1 MTEFFTEYGMFL
13 AKTATVV
20 VAFMMI
26 IGMIAAASARNR
38 HIHKGE
44 ITVNFL
50 NDSIGEM
57 TQILKDSILTKDE
70 LKAEAKAEKKKA
82 KEEKKNKVSETPKRV
97 YVLDFNG
104 DVKAEGVESLRQE
117 ITAILTIATP
127 QDEVVVR
134 LESPGGQV
142 HMYGLAASQ
151 LERLKVQQIPLTVC
165 VDKVAA
171 SGGYMMACVAT
182 KIIAAP
188 FAILG
193 SIGVVAE
200 LPNFNKVLK
209 RFDVDYNVYTAGE
222 FKRTVTLMGE
232 NTEDGIRKFKEEL
245 EDTQRLFKALVHRHR
260 PQLAIDQIATGEH
273 WYGSHALGNAL
284 IDQLGTS
291 DDYLFDLSKNAE
303 LFEVKYE
310 IKRSI
315 AEKFGIHMETLTR
328 RLIQRVQAE
337 ATQARPYQ

>member
-13 AKTATVV
+13 AKTATIV

-26 IGMIAAASARNR
+26 IGMIAAVSARNR
-38 HIHKGE
+38 HVHKGE
-44 ITVNFL
+44 ISVNFL
-50 NDSIGEM
+50 NDTIEDM
-57 TQILKDSILTKDE
+57 TQVLKHSILTKDE

-82 KEEKKNKVSETPKRV
+82 KEEKKSHAQDTRKRV

-127 QDEVVVR
+127 QDEVVLR

-151 LERLKVQQIPLTVC
+151 LERLKAQQIPLTVC

-171 SGGYMMACVAT
+171 SGGYMMACVAN

-188 FAILG
+188 FAVVG

-209 RFDVDYNVYTAGE
+209 RFDVDYNIYTAGE
-222 FKRTVTLMGE
+222 FKRTISMMGE
-232 NTEDGIRKFKEEL
+232 NTEEGIRKFKEEL

-260 PQLAIDQIATGEH
+260 PHLEIDTIATGEH
-273 WYGSHALGNAL
+273 WYGSTAVNNAL
-284 IDQLGTS
+284 VDSLGTS
-291 DDYLFDLSKNAE
+291 DDYLFDLSKSAD

-310 IKRSI
+310 IKRSMV
-315 AEKFGIHMETLTR
+315 EKLGIHMESAMR
-328 RLIQRVQAE
+328 RLIQRAQVEVAQS
-337 ATQARPYQ
+337 RPL

>member
-1 MTEFFTEYGMFL
+1 MTEFFLEYGMFF

-26 IGMIAAASARNR
+26 IGMVAAVSVRNR
-38 HIHKGE
+38 HIPKGE
-44 ITVNFL
+44 IVVSYL
-50 NDSIGEM
+50 NDTIGEM
-57 TQILKDSILTKDE
+57 TDILKESILSKDE
-70 LKAEAKAEKKKA
+70 WKAEEKAEKKQAKLDKKA
-82 KEEKKNKVSETPKRV
+82 NKDVHRKRI
-97 YVLDFNG
+97 YILDFNG

-117 ITAILTIATP
+117 ITAILTIATSS
-127 QDEVVVR
+127 DEVVMR

-151 LERLKVQQIPLTVC
+151 LERLKVAQIPLTVC

-171 SGGYMMACVAT
+171 SGGYMMACVAS

-188 FAILG
+188 FAVLG

-200 LPNFNKVLK
+200 LPNFNRVLK

-232 NTEDGIRKFKEEL
+232 NTEEGIRKFKEEL

-260 PQLAIDQIATGEH
+260 PQLDINEIATGEH
-273 WYGSHALGNAL
+273 WYGSHALSNTL
-284 IDQLGTS
+284 IDSLGTS
-291 DDYLFDLSKNAE
+291 DDYLFDLSKHADLYE
-303 LFEVKYE
+303 IKFE

-315 AEKFGIHMETLTR
+315 AEKLGFHVESLAH

-337 ATQARPYQ
+337 ASHSHRI

>member
-1 MTEFFTEYGMFL
+1 MAEFFTEYGMFL
-13 AKTATVV
+13 AKTATLV
-20 VAFMMI
+20 VALMMI
-26 IGMIAAASARNR
+26 IGMIAALSARNR
-38 HIHKGE
+38 HMHKGE

-50 NDSIGEM
+50 NDSIDEM
-57 TQILKDSILTKDE
+57 TYILKENILSKDE

-82 KEEKKNKVSETPKRV
+82 KGEKKSKTEESRKRV

-104 DVKAEGVESLRQE
+104 DVKADGVENLRQE

-127 QDEVVVR
+127 HDEVVMR

-151 LERLKVQQIPLTVC
+151 LERLKTQQIPLTVC

-171 SGGYMMACVAT
+171 SGGYMMACVAN

-188 FAILG
+188 FSVLG

-200 LPNFNKVLK
+200 LPNFNRVLK

-232 NTEDGIRKFKEEL
+232 NTEDGVRKFKEEL

-260 PQLAIDQIATGEH
+260 PQLEIDQIATGEH
-273 WYGSHALGNAL
+273 WYGSHALSNDL
-284 IDQLGTS
+284 IDHLGTS
-291 DDYLFDLSKNAE
+291 DDYLFDLSKQADI
-303 LFEVKYE
+303 FEVKYE
-310 IKRSI
+310 IKRSM
-315 AEKFGIHMETLTR
+315 AEKLGIGMEAMTR
-328 RLIQRVQAE
+328 RLIHRAQTE
-337 ATQARPYQ
+337 ALHSRHY

>member
-1 MTEFFTEYGMFL
+1 MTEFFLEYGMFL

-20 VAFMMI
+20 AGILLVV
-26 IGMIAAASARNR
+26 GMIAALSGRQR
-38 HIHKGE
+38 HIQKGE
-44 ITVNFL
+44 ISVTYL

-57 TQILKDSILTKDE
+57 TQILKETILDKEE
-70 LKAEAKAEKKKA
+70 LKAEAKSDKKKA
-82 KEEKKNKVSETPKRV
+82 KQEKKAKEAHPRKKV

-104 DVKAEGVESLRQE
+104 DVKAEGVDSLRQE

-127 QDEVVVR
+127 KDEVVLR

-151 LERLKVQQIPLTVC
+151 LERLKAQQIPLTVC

-171 SGGYMMACVAT
+171 SGGYMMACIADKVL
-182 KIIAAP
+182 AAP
-188 FAILG
+188 FAVVG

-200 LPNFNKVLK
+200 LPNFNRVLK
-209 RFDVDYNVYTAGE
+209 KYDVDYNVYTAGA

-232 NTEDGIRKFKEEL
+232 NTEEGIRKFKEEL

-260 PQLAIDQIATGEH
+260 PHLNIDEVATGEH
-273 WYGSHALGNAL
+273 WYGSHALSNAL

-291 DDYLFDLSKNAE
+291 DDYLFSLSKDAD

-310 IKRSI
+310 IRRSM
-315 AEKFGIHMETLTR
+315 AERLGFHVESYVGRVIH
-328 RLIQRVQAE
+328 RLQAE
-337 ATQARPYQ
+337 ATHSRPF

>member
-1 MTEFFTEYGMFL
+1 MTEFFAEYGMFL

-20 VAFMMI
+20 VALMML
-26 IGMIAAASARNR
+26 IGMIAAVSARNR
-38 HIHKGE
+38 HSHKGE
-44 ITVNFL
+44 ILVNFL
-50 NDSIGEM
+50 NDSLAEM
-57 TQILKDSILTKDE
+57 TDVLKASILTKDE
-70 LKAEAKAEKKKA
+70 LKAEAKADKKKA
-82 KEEKKNKVSETPKRV
+82 KEEKKNKTPEQRKRV

-104 DVKAEGVESLRQE
+104 DVKAEGVDSLRQE
-117 ITAILTIATP
+117 ITAILTLATP
-127 QDEVVVR
+127 SDEVVMR

-151 LERLKVQQIPLTVC
+151 LERLKEHQIPLTVC

-171 SGGYMMACVAT
+171 SGGYMMACVAN

-188 FAILG
+188 FAVLG

-200 LPNFNKVLK
+200 LPNFNRVLK

-232 NTEDGIRKFKEEL
+232 NTEDGVRKFKEEL

-260 PQLAIDQIATGEH
+260 PQLEIDSVATGEH
-273 WYGSHALGNAL
+273 WYGSHALSNQL

-291 DDYLFDLSKNAE
+291 DDYLFNLSKTSD
-303 LFEVKYE
+303 LFEIKYE

-315 AEKFGIHMETLTR
+315 AEKFGVHMDAMIR
-328 RLIQRVQAE
+328 RLVQRAAAE
-337 ATQARPYQ
+337 ATQPARF

>member
-1 MTEFFTEYGMFL
+1 MTEFFLEYGMFL

-20 VAFMMI
+20 VGI
-26 IGMIAAASARNR
+26 LLVIGMIAAVSARNR
-38 HIHKGE
+38 HMPKGE
-44 ITVNFL
+44 ISVSLL
-50 NDSIGEM
+50 NDSIDEM
-57 TQILKDSILTKDE
+57 TLVLKESILDKDE
-70 LKAEAKAEKKKA
+70 WKAEAKAEKKKA
-82 KEEKKNKVSETPKRV
+82 KAEKKSKDDHPRKRV

-104 DVKAEGVESLRQE
+104 DVKAEGVDSLRQE

-127 QDEVVVR
+127 KDEVVMR

-151 LERLKVQQIPLTVC
+151 LERLKAQQIPLTVC

-171 SGGYMMACVAT
+171 SGGYMMACVAN
-182 KIIAAP
+182 KILAAP
-188 FAILG
+188 FAVVG

-200 LPNFNKVLK
+200 LPNFNRVLK
-209 RFDVDYNVYTAGE
+209 KYDVDYTVYTAGE

-232 NTEDGIRKFKEEL
+232 NTEDGVRKFKEEL

-260 PQLAIDQIATGEH
+260 PHLAIDEVATGEH
-273 WYGSHALGNAL
+273 WYGSQALSNML

-291 DDYLFDLSKNAE
+291 DDYLFALSKEAD

-310 IKRSI
+310 IRRSV
-315 AEKFGIHMETLTR
+315 AEKLGFHVESYLR
-328 RLIQRVQAE
+328 RVIQRVQAE
-337 ATQARPYQ
+337 ATHPRPF

>member
-26 IGMIAAASARNR
+26 IGMIAALSARNR
-38 HIHKGE
+38 HVQKGE

-50 NDSIGEM
+50 NDSIAEM
-57 TQILKDSILTKDE
+57 TDILKESILTKE
-70 LKAEAKAEKKKA
+70 EMKAEIKAEKKKA
-82 KEEKKNKVSETPKRV
+82 KLEKKNRQDEPGKRV

-104 DVKAEGVESLRQE
+104 DVKADGVESLRHE
-117 ITAILTIATP
+117 ITAILTIAKP
-127 QDEVVVR
+127 ADEVVLR

-151 LERLKVQQIPLTVC
+151 LERLKAQQIPLTVC

-171 SGGYMMACVAT
+171 SGGYMMACVAN

-188 FAILG
+188 FAVVG

-200 LPNFNKVLK
+200 LPNFNRVLK

-260 PQLAIDQIATGEH
+260 PQLDIDKTATGEH
-273 WYGSHALGNAL
+273 WYGSHALANVL

-291 DDYLFDLSKNAE
+291 DDYLFELSKKAE
-303 LFEVKYE
+303 LFEIKYE
-310 IKRSI
+310 IRRSM
-315 AEKFGIHMETLTR
+315 AEKLGIHMESMAR
-328 RLIQRVQAE
+328 RLIQRAHAE
-337 ATQARPYQ
+337 ATQPRPF